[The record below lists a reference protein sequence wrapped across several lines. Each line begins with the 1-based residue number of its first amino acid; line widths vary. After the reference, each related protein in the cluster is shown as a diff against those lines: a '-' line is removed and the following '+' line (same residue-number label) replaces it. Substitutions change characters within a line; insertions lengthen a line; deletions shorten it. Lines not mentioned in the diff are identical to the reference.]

1 MKTERGFSAL
11 EMITVTGIL
20 GIAAAVA
27 TPSIIKTN
35 RSYKLNEA
43 AQQVAQAFQ
52 SAKYEAIRNNASQTV
67 LIDQANRTIT
77 INGYTVQ
84 LPTGVSFQTQ
94 QSSTDVPDVIKTA
107 AENGEAGTVQGQT
120 TNVKVAVSFPLR
132 PSDNKYEAIFTSRG
146 LPNVNPGTLNWVYL
160 ANSDGERVA
169 ITISSAGSTNVWRK
183 KETEE
188 WIDFAG
194 HSGGGN

>member
-11 EMITVTGIL
+11 EMIAVAGIV
-20 GIAAAVA
+20 GVAAAVA

-67 LIDQANRTIT
+67 LIDQANSTIT
-77 INGYTVQ
+77 INGYTIK
-84 LPTGVSFQTQ
+84 LPTGVTFQTQ
-94 QSSTDVPDVIKTA
+94 QSSTDVPEVIKTA
-107 AENGEAGTVQGQT
+107 AQNGEAGTVQGQT

-132 PSDNKYEAIFTSRG
+132 TSDNKYVATFNSRG
-146 LPNVNPGTLNWVYL
+146 MPNVNPGTLNWVYL
-160 ANSDGERVA
+160 VNSEGERAA
-169 ITISSAGSTNVWRK
+169 ITVSSAGSTNTWRK
-183 KETEE
+183 KGSEE
-188 WIDFAG
+188 WKDSAG
-194 HSGGGN
+194 NT